1 MKTVKFFTFALLA
14 GAVML
19 GCEKKNPPVVDGG
32 DDNPQDQID
41 PISIPA
47 PAAGKTTIAIYVP
60 EETPRGA
67 YLVGNFQDNK
77 IEDDAAKFELVD
89 GEERWYAVTID
100 YAADLK
106 VKAIAYPSDSTVALA
121 WAYQWGMNIDP
132 EDPDCKVTEDHVIL
146 LDGAGVLAFENGGEV
161 LLTKVAD
168 GGVAYLQVKEWKAT
182 PVIPDVPAETAWM
195 RHPFDGKNWTW
206 KEMTKTADATFT
218 LAARYGQNGCNISE
232 TEGGAENW
240 FEQIPTDDEI
250 AKGDSVLFTFVS
262 TKGNVGKVSM
272 KLLAKN
278 ENPAVPTN
286 SIVKAKLPAEWTN
299 EITVWIWWDGKA
311 GYSVTP
317 TKEGDWYVVSPGE
330 AVTGLKVIFRNGTGW
345 DTGKSDEIVVG
356 EVEQAC
362 YELTLKAPD
371 KMDAAATAVDCE

>member
-1 MKTVKFFTFALLA
+1 
-14 GAVML
+14 ML

-195 RHPFDGKNWTW
+195 KHPFDGKNWTW
-206 KEMTKTADATFT
+206 KE
-218 LAARYGQNGCNISE
+218 I
-232 TEGGAENW
+232 
-240 FEQIPTDDEI
+240 
-250 AKGDSVLFTFVS
+250 
-262 TKGNVGKVSM
+262 
-272 KLLAKN
+272 
-278 ENPAVPTN
+278 
-286 SIVKAKLPAEWTN
+286 
-299 EITVWIWWDGKA
+299 
-311 GYSVTP
+311 
-317 TKEGDWYVVSPGE
+317 
-330 AVTGLKVIFRNGTGW
+330 
-345 DTGKSDEIVVG
+345 
-356 EVEQAC
+356 
-362 YELTLKAPD
+362 
-371 KMDAAATAVDCE
+371 